1 MRSRID
7 MGEKTAFFECAAP
20 ESAIM
25 YRYVY
30 VDSRRISKEAD
41 YSGIRENLSRRNCR
55 LDVLSREQSCVQ
67 PVKSPFCVQKTGY
80 FRKSETQNS
89 KVLFRRDGR
98 IPLSG
103 VGSMGIKYSCAGA
116 MAHVR
121 KI

>member
-1 MRSRID
+1 

-80 FRKSETQNS
+80 FRESET
-89 KVLFRRDGR
+89 
-98 IPLSG
+98 
-103 VGSMGIKYSCAGA
+103 
-116 MAHVR
+116 
-121 KI
+121 